1 MSDDGSRN
9 MTAKQLKDF
18 VNSVNIPDDTEVVS
32 QIPTGKGE
40 DFMVYVTAGIEYDAI
55 NHQVIINIL

>member
-1 MSDDGSRN
+1 